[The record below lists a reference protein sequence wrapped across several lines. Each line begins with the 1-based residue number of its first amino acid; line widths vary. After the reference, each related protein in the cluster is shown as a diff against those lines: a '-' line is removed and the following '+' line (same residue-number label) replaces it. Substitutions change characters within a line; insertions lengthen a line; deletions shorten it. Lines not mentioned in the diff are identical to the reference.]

1 MIEIKE
7 LHKSFKKNHVLRG
20 INVKI
25 EDGGITAILGPNGS
39 GKTTL
44 IKSILGL
51 VLPEKGDIKI
61 NSYSTIGKVTYRSEL
76 SHLPQIA
83 SFPENLTGRELIK
96 LVKDLREG
104 EGNELELIELLDLN
118 EELDKKMGNLSG
130 GNKQKINIVLAL
142 MFDTPLIILDEPS
155 TGLDPISLL
164 RFKEYII
171 EQKDKGKKIILTTH
185 IMDLVDQLADDVI
198 FILDGNIHFQGTV
211 IELLENTGKKTIEE
225 SIASLLQ
232 SNKQ

>member
-1 MIEIKE
+1 MIEITN
-7 LHKSFKKNHVLRG
+7 LSKSFKKNAVLKG
-20 INVKI
+20 INLTI
-25 EDGGITAILGPNGS
+25 SDHGITAILGPNGS
-39 GKTTL
+39 GKTTF

-51 VLPEKGDIKI
+51 VIPQSGEIVIQNKSIKGRND
-61 NSYSTIGKVTYRSEL
+61 YRAEI

-96 LVKDLREG
+96 LVKDLRKG
-104 EGNELELIELLDLN
+104 ESRELELIELLNLE

-155 TGLDPISLL
+155 TGLDPVSLL
-164 RFKEYII
+164 RFKEFIKK
-171 EQKDKGKKIILTTH
+171 ESEAGKKILLTTH
-185 IMDLVDQLADDVI
+185 IMDLVEKLADDVI
-198 FILDGNIHFQGTV
+198 FILDGNIYFQGSV
-211 IELLENTGKKTIEE
+211 KQLLATTGKQSIEE

-232 SNKQ
+232 SNPK